1 MEGLNGPR
9 NAYTVLLPPYYQRE
23 SLQSVNVD
31 VVKWFGHNDAKHPLH
46 PRNIRRHGGTK
57 TK

>member
-1 MEGLNGPR
+1 MDPGMP
-9 NAYTVLLPPYYQRE
+9 TVLLPPYYQRV
-23 SLQSVNVD
+23 SLQSVNVY

-46 PRNIRRHGGTK
+46 HRNIRRHGGTK